1 MKFEKIKKGLAASLL
16 AGGIILS
23 AGAANSSQANA
34 QDWRRHNDRWEHR
47 RGDRD
52 WDNDRYRRWEREE
65 LERARRMDRQRQLRY
80 QYQNSNRIVGYYDR
94 FGRFH
99 AYGYYDRFGRFW
111 RY

>member
-1 MKFEKIKKGLAASLL
+1 MNYEKLKKGLVSSIL

-23 AGAANSSQANA
+23 AGAASSSQAVA
-34 QDWRRHNDRWEHR
+34 QDRRHRDERWEHR

-52 WDNDRYRRWEREE
+52 WDNDRYRRWERDE
-65 LERARRMDRQRQLRY
+65 LERVRRFDRDRQLRY
-80 QYQNSNRIVGYYDR
+80 RYQNTNRIVGYYDR